1 MRLILKLLQTT
12 TEKNTFINA
21 IAKKVK
27 MSRLCFFI
35 FCLKINGA
43 CRCRLI
49 CQESFQHCPL
59 AKSDNLLPIVL
70 CDLKY
75 DVLKMAV
82 IQCYLFWK
90 PNPHIIHH
98 KWFPQLLSLLA
109 HDGIH
114 CSDISYQCCTL
125 FSLKM
130 INQLSCGLEIKNFCL
145 LWSKVY
151 CQHSA
156 PPVTHYAVH
165 CLLRVSLAARIGTRF
180 NLFPQRHQLTPLKA
194 E

>member
-1 MRLILKLLQTT
+1 
-12 TEKNTFINA
+12 
-21 IAKKVK
+21 
-27 MSRLCFFI
+27 MSRLWFFI
-35 FCLKINGA
+35 FCLKINAA

-59 AKSDNLLPIVL
+59 AKSDNFLPIVL

-75 DVLKMAV
+75 DTEVFLK
-82 IQCYLFWK
+82 WK

-98 KWFPQLLSLLA
+98 KWFPQLLSLLT
-109 HDGIH
+109 HDGIP

-125 FSLKM
+125 FSPKM

-145 LWSKVY
+145 LWSKGY

-156 PPVTHYAVH
+156 PPSDTL
-165 CLLRVSLAARIGTRF
+165 CCTLLTEFVISS
-180 NLFPQRHQLTPLKA
+180 
-194 E
+194 